1 MAEKTKINAYINTK
15 LAEEF
20 RQVARLSYGQ
30 IGLCLSAAMVQFLE
44 SAPDDQVALIKRV
57 FEADEDGTIDQ
68 LIAGLKAKK
77 QSDAAKDSKRK

>member
-1 MAEKTKINAYINTK
+1 MSEKTKINAYINTK

-68 LIAGLKAKK
+68 LIAGLKEKK
-77 QSDAAKDSKRK
+77 QSAAKDSKRK

>member
-30 IGLCLSAAMVQFLE
+30 IGLCLSAAMLQFLE
-44 SAPDDQVALIKRV
+44 SASDDQVAFIKRV
-57 FEADEDGTIDQ
+57 FEAEEDGTIDQ
-68 LIAGLKAKK
+68 LIAGLKEMK
-77 QSDAAKDSKRK
+77 QPGNAKDSKKK